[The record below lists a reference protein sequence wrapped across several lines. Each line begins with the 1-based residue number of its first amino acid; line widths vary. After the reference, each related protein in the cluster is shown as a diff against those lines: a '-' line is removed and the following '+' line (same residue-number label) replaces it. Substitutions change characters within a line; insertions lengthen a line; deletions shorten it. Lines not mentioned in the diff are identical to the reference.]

1 MNKKFLSAILF
12 GALMVT
18 STGTFVSCKDYDDD
32 IENLQSQINN
42 LATKSDVEA
51 KLSQLQTALE
61 AAKAESSANAA
72 KIAAI
77 KQCQCDVD
85 AMMKKIQD
93 AVDADMKKFAD
104 DINALI
110 EQAEE
115 LVGEIADYV
124 TDVELILT
132 DGVAGAEELTA
143 LTVVEVKN
151 TFGPNKELT
160 FTDGKFSNFGGE
172 LVVRVSPTNAV
183 PTAESISFINSK
195 GETLDEI
202 IEVGTPVAYEGVLSR
217 EGVLCRGAATGLWTI
232 PYSFKAETKKAFD
245 AAIATTKVKVNGE
258 TEELL
263 YAVAVDNVLA
273 AEGEPRNVVS
283 GYDLTVGSSDYVGS
297 TELWFKADGKFV
309 SEIKNRYGLYNLAEN
324 KWADVIKGQR
334 VDPTKNVTADKN
346 DDRNEDYINLLSVKV
361 GTPFEVVLTDAEGE
375 ALADEV
381 KPYRF
386 YVTLDKAFAQQ
397 DSEPSE
403 INAWETYAKNTTGLD
418 VLDTDGKVTIT
429 INDETAEGDV
439 IRYSVYAVNYDGTL
453 VDPDG
458 KSFYVYV
465 GTQAVTSVDL
475 ILDQVQTPFDW
486 SKVSSKKA
494 AFSTADWGRAK
505 TWEVVSITEADG
517 TKTTLNYAIGKQIMF
532 YDKDDEAVTTV
543 GTTVTKVAIE
553 GVDPAELKDGVTYVA
568 TIAAKADKGVVA
580 TATINFT
587 KALPAFPSEYVYPYT
602 NVLQDNVLHI
612 YPIASNDASKGKFEM
627 QNVWHGLKESAN
639 EVLFVQTNK
648 TDDAI
653 KEILGKTYPEI
664 IYPINN
670 SSANRTT
677 IGVDAK
683 FVNPDTEKN
692 PAYLTEIPAKVTY
705 NYGAISLPFVDNDWA
720 KEAKDWI
727 TTGENIKIVFRNYV
741 ADCNIEW
748 SGDVPTLYY
757 PGASG
762 KTDTMPLSALKVT
775 DWYGNAVDLS
785 KNNDYFLKE
794 NVDIVLLTGNNVE
807 DEYYDAEIVAES
819 KTTGEDGEEV
829 VVPAHIKFTSK
840 VNKSQ
845 GTAVPTTLKVVIKD
859 KFGYVVSKS
868 DLAPFSMSFTK

>member
-32 IENLQSQINN
+32 IENLQGQIDN

-61 AAKAESSANAA
+61 AAKAESASNAA

-93 AVDADMKKFAD
+93 AVDADMKKYAD
-104 DINALI
+104 EINALI
-110 EQAEE
+110 EQAEK

-172 LVVRVSPTNAV
+172 LRVRVSPTNAV

-217 EGVLCRGAATGLWTI
+217 GAATGLWTI

-245 AAIATTKVKVNGE
+245 AAIATTMVKVNGQ
-258 TEELL
+258 TEKLL

-283 GYDLTVGSSDYVGS
+283 GYDLTVGSSVYEGS
-297 TELWFKADGKFV
+297 TELWFKAGGKFV

-324 KWADVIKGQR
+324 KWADVKGQR

-346 DDRNEDYINLLSVKV
+346 DDRNEDNINLLSVKV

-418 VLDTDGKVTIT
+418 VLDTNGKVTIT

-439 IRYSVYAVNYDGTL
+439 IGYRVYAVNYDGTL

-475 ILDQVQTPFDW
+475 ILDQPAEAPYNW
-486 SKVSSKKA
+486 STVSSKQV
-494 AFSTADWGRAK
+494 AFSTADWGRA
-505 TWEVVSITEADG
+505 TSWEIVSITEADG
-517 TKTTLNYAIGKQIMF
+517 TATELAYEIGKEILF
-532 YDKDDEAVTTV
+532 YKKDGKTGVDEVSTEVAF
-543 GTTVTKVAIE
+543 VAIE
-553 GVDPAELKDGVTYVA
+553 HVEAADLKDGVTYVA
-568 TIAAKADKGVVA
+568 TIAAKAAKGVVA

-587 KALPAFPSEYVYPYT
+587 KALPAFPSDYVYPYT

-612 YPIASNDASKGKFEM
+612 YPIANSDAKRAIFNM
-627 QNVWHGLKESAN
+627 RNVWHGLDTPVE
-639 EVLFVQTNK
+639 FVQIL
-648 TDDAI
+648 TDEQTEAA
-653 KEILGKTYPEI
+653 KEGKYPL
-664 IYPINN
+664 INYN
-670 SSANRTT
+670 ENTFNM
-677 IGVDAK
+677 GVDASL
-683 FVNPDTEKN
+683 VNPDSEKN
-692 PAYLTEIPAKVTY
+692 SFYLTEFPAKVTY
-705 NYGAISLPFVDNDWA
+705 NYGAISLPFVDNAWA

-785 KNNDYFLKE
+785 KDNDYFLAK
-794 NVDIVLLTGNNVE
+794 NVNIVLVTGNNVE
-807 DEYYDAEIVAES
+807 NEYYDAEIVAES

-868 DLAPFSMSFTK
+868 DLAPFNMSFTK

>member
-61 AAKAESSANAA
+61 AAKAESASNAA

-93 AVDADMKKFAD
+93 AVDADMKKYAD
-104 DINALI
+104 EINALI
-110 EQAEE
+110 KQAEE
-115 LVGEIADYV
+115 IVGKIADYV
-124 TDVELILT
+124 TDVELVIT
-132 DGVAGAEELTA
+132 DGVAGDTELTA

-151 TFGPNKELT
+151 TFGPEKELT
-160 FTDGKFSNFGGE
+160 FTEGKFSNFGGE

-183 PTAESISFINSK
+183 PTAESITFINSK

-202 IEVGTPVAYEGVLSR
+202 IEVGTPVAYEGVLT
-217 EGVLCRGAATGLWTI
+217 RGAAATGLWTI

-245 AAIATTKVKVNGE
+245 AAMKTIKTKEGKL
-258 TEELL
+258 LL

-297 TELWFKADGKFV
+297 TELWFKAGGKFV
-309 SEIKNRYGLYNLAEN
+309 SEIKNRYGLYKLAEN
-324 KWADVIKGQR
+324 KWANVEEQR
-334 VDPTKNVTADKN
+334 VDPTKNVTADTN
-346 DDRNEDYINLLSVKV
+346 DDRNEDNINLLSVKV
-361 GTPFEVVLTDAEGE
+361 GTPFDVVLTDAQGE

-418 VLDTDGKVTIT
+418 VLDTNGKVTIT

-439 IRYSVYAVNYDGTL
+439 IGYRVYAVNYDGTL

-475 ILDQVQTPFDW
+475 ILDQPAEAPYDW
-486 SKVSSKKA
+486 STVSSKKA

-517 TKTTLNYAIGKQIMF
+517 TKTTLDYAIGTEIKF
-532 YDKDDEAVTTV
+532 YDKDDKEVTTV
-543 GTTVTKVAIE
+543 GTNVTNVAIV

-587 KALPAFPSEYVYPYT
+587 KALPAFPSDYVYPYT

-627 QNVWHGLKESAN
+627 NNVWHGLAE
-639 EVLFVQTNK
+639 EVLFVQTN
-648 TDDAI
+648 TADEAI
-653 KEILGKTYPEI
+653 KDILDKTYPQI
-664 IYPINN
+664 YYPIN
-670 SSANRTT
+670 SSNPTT
-677 IGVDAK
+677 IGVAAK

-705 NYGAISLPFVDNDWA
+705 NYGKISLPFENNAWA
-720 KEAKDWI
+720 KEAKNWI

-785 KNNDYFLKE
+785 KDNDYFLAE
-794 NVDIVLLTGNNVE
+794 NVDIVLLTGNNLE

-868 DLAPFSMSFTK
+868 DLAPFNMSFTK

>member
-61 AAKAESSANAA
+61 AAKAESASNAA

-93 AVDADMKKFAD
+93 AVDADMKKYAD
-104 DINALI
+104 EINALI
-110 EQAEE
+110 KQAEE
-115 LVGEIADYV
+115 IVGKIADYV
-124 TDVELILT
+124 TDVELVIT
-132 DGVAGAEELTA
+132 DGVAGDTELTA

-151 TFGPNKELT
+151 TFGPEKELT
-160 FTDGKFSNFGGE
+160 FTEGKFSNFGGE

-183 PTAESISFINSK
+183 PTAESITFINSK

-202 IEVGTPVAYEGVLSR
+202 IEVGTPVAYEGVLT
-217 EGVLCRGAATGLWTI
+217 RGAAATGLWTI

-245 AAIATTKVKVNGE
+245 AAMKTIKTKEGKL
-258 TEELL
+258 LL

-297 TELWFKADGKFV
+297 TELWFKAGGKFV
-309 SEIKNRYGLYNLAEN
+309 SEIKNRYGLYKLAEN
-324 KWADVIKGQR
+324 KWANVEEQR
-334 VDPTKNVTADKN
+334 VDPTKNVTADTN
-346 DDRNEDYINLLSVKV
+346 DDRNEDNINLLSVKV
-361 GTPFEVVLTDAEGE
+361 GTPFDVVLTNAQGE

-418 VLDTDGKVTIT
+418 VLDTNGKVTIT

-439 IRYSVYAVNYDGTL
+439 IGYRVYAVNYDGTL

-475 ILDQVQTPFDW
+475 ILDQPAEAPYDW
-486 SKVSSKKA
+486 STVSSKKA

-517 TKTTLNYAIGKQIMF
+517 TKTTLDYAIGTEIKF
-532 YDKDDEAVTTV
+532 YDKDDKEVTTV
-543 GTTVTKVAIE
+543 GTNVTNVAIV

-587 KALPAFPSEYVYPYT
+587 KALPAFPSDYVYPYT

-627 QNVWHGLKESAN
+627 NNVWHGLAE
-639 EVLFVQTNK
+639 EVLFVQTN
-648 TDDAI
+648 TADEAI
-653 KEILGKTYPEI
+653 KDILDKTYPQI
-664 IYPINN
+664 YYPIN
-670 SSANRTT
+670 SSNPTT
-677 IGVDAK
+677 IGVAAK

-705 NYGAISLPFVDNDWA
+705 NYGKISLPFENNAWA
-720 KEAKDWI
+720 KEAKNWI

-785 KNNDYFLKE
+785 KDNDYFLAE
-794 NVDIVLLTGNNVE
+794 NVDIVLLTGNNLE

-868 DLAPFSMSFTK
+868 DLAPFNMSFTK

>member
-51 KLSQLQTALE
+51 KLAQLQSALN
-61 AAKAESSANAA
+61 AAQAESSANAA
-72 KIAAI
+72 DIAALE
-77 KQCQCDVD
+77 KEVASMQT
-85 AMMKKIQD
+85 KIQA
-93 AVDADMKKFAD
+93 AVEADMAKYKAD
-104 DINALI
+104 IEALI
-110 EQAEE
+110 KKVEGV
-115 LVGEIADYV
+115 VGEIADYV
-124 TDVELILT
+124 TDVELIIT

-195 GETLDEI
+195 GETLNEI
-202 IEVGTPVAYEGVLSR
+202 IEVGTPVPFEGVLS
-217 EGVLCRGAATGLWTI
+217 RGAATGLWTI

-245 AAIATTKVKVNGE
+245 AAIATTKVKVNGQ

-273 AEGEPRNVVS
+273 AEGEPRNVIS
-283 GYDLTVGSSDYVGS
+283 GYDLTVGSSVYEGS
-297 TELWFKADGKFV
+297 TELWFKAGGKFV
-309 SEIKNRYGLYNLAEN
+309 SEIKNRYGLYKLAEN
-324 KWADVIKGQR
+324 KWADVKAQR
-334 VDPTKNVTADKN
+334 VDPTKNVVNDTN
-346 DDRNEDYINLLSVKV
+346 DDRNENNIELLSVKV
-361 GTPFEVVLTDAEGE
+361 GTPFDVVLTDAEGK

-403 INAWETYAKNTTGLD
+403 INAWETYAKSTTGLN
-418 VLDTDGKVTIT
+418 VLDTNGKVTIT

-439 IRYSVYAVNYDGTL
+439 IGYRVYAVNYDGTL

-465 GTQAVTSVDL
+465 GTQAVASVDL
-475 ILDQVQTPFDW
+475 ILDQPAKAPFDW
-486 SKVSSKKA
+486 SMVSSKEA

-517 TKTTLNYAIGKQIMF
+517 TKTTLDYAIGEQIMF
-532 YDKDDEAVTTV
+532 YDKDGEAVTAV

-627 QNVWHGLKESAN
+627 KNVWHGLEESAN

-653 KEILGKTYPEI
+653 KDILGKTYPEI
-664 IYPINN
+664 TYPIN
-670 SSANRTT
+670 SSNPTT
-677 IGVDAK
+677 IGVDKK

-705 NYGAISLPFVDNDWA
+705 NYGMISQAYVDKTW
-720 KEAKDWI
+720 KVQDWI

-785 KNNDYFLKE
+785 KDNDYFLAE

-807 DEYYDAEIVAES
+807 DEYYDAEIIAES